1 MVEWYKV
8 REVWRILQIDVR
20 QRVDRK
26 HSEDGRSVEALCC
39 SHQASYCSSGFKQ
52 PFLTSTSCTTTTGS
66 RSPALVLDPDWCSTC
81 GFRAASNKESRQLG
95 TAACGQCLVLAGF
108 DGDVF
113 ILLFHLLFL
122 VWCWIKHFLGLIHF
136 LVLAPEWVFFCF
148 FLVFWLPSGLHTGS
162 STACV
167 CQIHDLK
174 SHKSNWWKAWRSAP
188 NATQQSSLLLQRFNW
203 RAVVFSKMQERGK
216 CWRSFFHQRDRGVEG
231 RGGGAAA
238 DTARKSSSAC
248 FSG

>member
-1 MVEWYKV
+1 MFYKYSPKKLVEWYKV

-81 GFRAASNKESRQLG
+81 GCRAASNKESQQLG

-122 VWCWIKHFLGLIHF
+122 VLCWIKHFLGLIHF
-136 LVLAPEWVFFCF
+136 LVLAPEWGFFF
-148 FLVFWLPSGLHTGS
+148 FFW
-162 STACV
+162 
-167 CQIHDLK
+167 
-174 SHKSNWWKAWRSAP
+174 
-188 NATQQSSLLLQRFNW
+188 
-203 RAVVFSKMQERGK
+203 
-216 CWRSFFHQRDRGVEG
+216 
-231 RGGGAAA
+231 
-238 DTARKSSSAC
+238 
-248 FSG
+248 FSGSHQVFILGVLQHASARFMTWNLINPTDERLEDLRPTRRSRVRFYFSALIGAL